1 MKRVISV
8 LCALC
13 LASITTVS
21 LCSCSIADPAQT
33 VAAAPGTATAVVT
46 DATVA
51 SSAAATTALPESQP
65 SATAVN
71 WEEAYAPELDRY
83 RAFAVMYAQ
92 WLTEDGPQDYSGWGD
107 PWAMMGA
114 TYPMEKPLENF
125 GYALW
130 DIDKNGTPE
139 LILFG
144 KFDLSI
150 SAIFTLVD
158 GVPVLLGTYWPR
170 NACIL
175 DGSDNIYT
183 NWSNGGFDNGDSIYQ
198 ISADGKSLVII
209 ETVGKES
216 HSDNSTVRL
225 DEPEFYIITGDKKV
239 IVSEKEAEQLRL
251 TYPSSNENS
260 GLTFIPIL
268 PS

>member
-1 MKRVISV
+1 MKRMISV
-8 LCALC
+8 LCALY

-21 LCSCSIADPAQT
+21 LCSCSIADPVET
-33 VAAAPGTATAVVT
+33 VAAATESASAVVT
-46 DATVA
+46 DVTVP
-51 SSAAATTALPESQP
+51 STAAATTALPESQP

-83 RAFAVMYAQ
+83 RAFAVLYAQ
-92 WLTEDGPQDYSGWGD
+92 WLSDDGPQDYSNWED

-125 GYALW
+125 GYALK

-170 NACIL
+170 NECVL
-175 DGSDNIYT
+175 DGSDNIYVHA
-183 NWSNGGFDNGDSIYQ
+183 SGGAMDNFTGVYQ
-198 ISADGKSLVII
+198 IAADGTGLTMI
-209 ETVGKES
+209 EAAGVES
-216 HSDNSTVRL
+216 YDVTAYSELKVR
-225 DEPEFYIITGDKKV
+225 YYVITGDEKA
-239 IVSEKEAEQLRL
+239 IVSEEEEDKVWI

-268 PS
+268 TN